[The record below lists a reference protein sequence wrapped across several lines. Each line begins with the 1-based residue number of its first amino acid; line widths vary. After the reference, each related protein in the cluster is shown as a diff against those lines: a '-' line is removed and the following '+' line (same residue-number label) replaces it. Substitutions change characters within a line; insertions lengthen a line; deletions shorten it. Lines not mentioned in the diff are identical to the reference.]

1 MAYAVPLDVEKR
13 LGRPL
18 SPAESLQVEAWLEDL
33 EAQIVYRIPTFAELV
48 AAGTPS
54 EAVVRAVMC
63 TAIIRVLNNPKGLRQ
78 STVSI
83 DDYSRTETVDTTAS
97 SGALY
102 LTDDE
107 WSMLLPGTS
116 GEAFT
121 ISPYGAPDRATGWWV
136 HPDAW
141 VPYG

>member
-1 MAYAVPLDVEKR
+1 MPYALPLDVEKR

-33 EAQIVYRIPTFAELV
+33 EAQIVYRIPTFSDLV

-54 EAVVRAVMC
+54 EAIVRAVMC

-83 DDYSRTETVDTTAS
+83 DDYSRTETVDTTSS

-102 LTDDE
+102 LTDGE
-107 WSMLLPGTS
+107 WDLLLPATAG
-116 GEAFT
+116 GAFS
-121 ISPYGAPDRATGWWV
+121 IRLYGAPDSAPGWWV

>member
-1 MAYAVPLDVEKR
+1 MAYATPLDVEKR

-18 SPAESLQVEAWLEDL
+18 SPGETQQVEAWLEDL
-33 EAQIVYRIPTFAELV
+33 EAQILLRIPNFFDLV
-48 AAGTPS
+48 SVGTPS

-63 TAIIRVLNNPKGLRQ
+63 SSVIRVLNNPKGLRQ

-102 LTDDE
+102 MTDDE
-107 WSMLLPGTS
+107 WNLLLPGTS
-116 GEAFT
+116 GDAFT
-121 ISPYGAPDRATGWWV
+121 ITPYGAPDRAAGWWV